1 MLSNYFKTAL
11 RSILRQPFYATL
23 NVLGLALGIA
33 FTLLIGI
40 FCWSEL
46 RVNRQLR
53 QADRQYIL
61 TSDWK
66 DPNLGYPLAT
76 LGPLPKA
83 LRENYPGLV
92 ANFYRFDGVWAVV
105 SAGEKHFREGLQVG
119 DSTLL
124 PMYGFSLVQGDVATA
139 LNGPG
144 DVVITAEKAI
154 KFFGTKEAVG
164 KVLTLDNFSG
174 GRRDFRV
181 TGVLQ
186 DPPRNSVTRLSAAN
200 ENGIFISAANLGW
213 FGRNMEWRNPNI
225 AGYIELQPGVDAA
238 ALQGPIAQLVEANA
252 SPAMA
257 ANLRVVP
264 MKLSTFY
271 LTSDNGA
278 VQKMVTMVAFIAVFI
293 LGMAVINFV
302 NLAISRAALRQKEI
316 GIRKVL
322 GGLKN
327 QLRRQ
332 LLAESMVLTI
342 AATLL
347 AIGAYP
353 LLAPL
358 FASMLGRDLP
368 ALGALPPA
376 EWAGVGLFMGVTG
389 WLTGVY
395 PAMRLS
401 SMPSIEALKGRVGKV
416 KENRLFRRGLI
427 GFQLGTAIVVFT
439 GALIVSEQV
448 HLFFS
453 DRLGYNKEHILSSQL
468 PRDWSRDGVRRME
481 TIRDVFSRMPG
492 VREVTLS
499 FEIPDGM
506 NSGGLTGYRDGADST
521 QGVMA
526 QALVADGHYAATYQI
541 PMAAGVFYHAT
552 GESGVGDST
561 RVVINETAARAFG
574 WRDATVAVG
583 QRLRLYSPR
592 NSPVVVSGVVKDF
605 HFDGMGA
612 AIQPAVF
619 CPVRLMG
626 IYRFL
631 SFKLEPGI
639 TPGSLEKEWARLMP
653 GAPFD
658 YKYMNESLRTVYAGE
673 LRLGKAASTA
683 TVLAIVIVLLGVV
696 GLVASSVRLRMREIA
711 IRKVIGASVPGIIRL
726 FLREYLS
733 VLVMAGIAG
742 GAVAAWIMQRWLE
755 GYATRISITGWPFL
769 IATGG
774 LGLVIA
780 LLIAGQT
787 VSAAMSNPVEA
798 LRRD

>member
-1 MLSNYFKTAL
+1 MLSNYFKTAV
-11 RSILRQPFYATL
+11 RSMLRQPLYAML
-23 NVLGLALGIA
+23 NVVGLALGIA

-66 DPNLGYPLAT
+66 DPNMGYPLAT

-83 LRENYPGLV
+83 LRDNYPGLV
-92 ANFYRFDGVWAVV
+92 ANFYRFDGVWAVI
-105 SAGEKHFREGLQVG
+105 STGDKHFREGLQIG

-124 PMYGFSLVQGDVATA
+124 PMYGFSLIQGDAATA
-139 LNGPG
+139 LSGPG

-164 KVLTLDNFSG
+164 RVLTMDNFSG

-186 DPPRNSVTRLSAAN
+186 DPPRNSVTRLSAGN

-213 FGRNMEWRNPNI
+213 FGRNMEWGNPHI
-225 AGYIELQPGVDAA
+225 AGYIELQPGVGAA
-238 ALQGPIAQLVEANA
+238 ALQGPIRQLVRANA
-252 SPAMA
+252 SPAVA

-264 MKLSTFY
+264 VKLSTYY

-278 VQKMVTMVAFIAVFI
+278 VQKMVTILSFIALFI

-302 NLAISRAALRQKEI
+302 NLAVSRATLRLKEI

-322 GGLKN
+322 GGLRG

-332 LLAESMVLTI
+332 FLAESTLLTCV
-342 AATLL
+342 ATAL
-347 AIGAYP
+347 AIGDYP

-358 FASMLGRDLP
+358 FASMVGRDLP
-368 ALGALPPA
+368 ALGALPPVI
-376 EWAGVGLFMGVTG
+376 WGGIVLFMAVTG

-401 SMPSIEALKGRVGKV
+401 SLSSIEALKGKGGKV

-427 GFQLGTAIVVFT
+427 GFQLATAIVVFT
-439 GALIVSEQV
+439 GALIVSEQIS
-448 HLFFS
+448 LFFS
-453 DRLGYNKEHILSSQL
+453 DRLGYNKEYILSSQL
-468 PRDWSRDGVRRME
+468 PRDWSPEGVRHME
-481 TIRDVFSRMPG
+481 TIRDIFSRIRG
-492 VREVTLS
+492 VRDVTLS

-506 NSGGLTGYRDGADST
+506 NSGGLTGYRDGADSPHS
-521 QGVMA
+521 VVA
-526 QALVADGHYAATYQI
+526 QALVSDAHYAATYQI
-541 PMAAGVFYHAT
+541 PLAAGVFYHGA
-552 GESGVGDST
+552 GESSVGDST
-561 RVVINETAARAFG
+561 RVVLNETAAHAFG
-574 WRDATVAVG
+574 WRTAAEAVG

-592 NSPVVVSGVVKDF
+592 NNPVIVSGVVKDF

-612 AIQPAVF
+612 TIQPAVF
-619 CPVRLMG
+619 CPVALMG

-631 SFKLEPGI
+631 SFKLEPGM
-639 TPGSLEKEWARLMP
+639 TPGQLKREWARLMP
-653 GAPFD
+653 GAPFE
-658 YKYMNESLRTVYAGE
+658 YKFMDESLRTVYAGE
-673 LRLGKAASTA
+673 LRLRKAASTA

-696 GLVASSVRLRMREIA
+696 GLIANGVRMRMREIA
-711 IRKVIGASVPGIIRL
+711 IRKLVGASVPGIVQL
-726 FLREYLS
+726 FVREYLYDLG
-733 VLVMAGIAG
+733 VAAFAGA
-742 GAVAAWIMQRWLE
+742 AVAGWIMKGWLD
-755 GYATRISITGWPFL
+755 GYATRIAITGWPFL

-774 LGLVIA
+774 LGAVIVV
-780 LLIAGQT
+780 LIVGQT
-787 VSAAMSNPVEA
+787 ISAAMSNPIRSLKEN
-798 LRRD
+798 